1 MKRLA
6 CALATLAIMLWAYGT
21 ARASAAHGDEK
32 KGGRSTTVVYPTGQ
46 HPADVNNVQAAVS
59 AGGRVLLKATDAA
72 GVFTPFNFGPAVAGS
87 GTVFLNAD
95 VSVRGETVAGRVTTI
110 TGGDAPFRSYEPVE
124 SAFDGLNFEGPRMAA
139 VLVAAADRFEFR
151 RSRVARVVPFHWYTQ
166 DGEAIYKGQGLWV
179 AVAGTSSGSIVIE
192 DNVFEDCGLG
202 GAQLGY
208 GLALVTGDA
217 PLRVA
222 RNVIRGANFAG
233 IILILPG
240 AETVIEENT
249 IVTGPGDIQ
258 PRFSGNGIH
267 LLGAWDRVQDAP
279 IRIRKNELSVEGPEA
294 VGVHAFGDEVYNYKV
309 QNLSVEKNDI
319 TVSNGLSGIG
329 LWGEVVGA
337 EVRNNRLRGD
347 AQYGM
352 LLGAGFFDPT
362 EQSVGNALVGNNIAT
377 FDASVADVFF
387 DTNTLD
393 NVLKGHGGTVI
404 DLGIGNVITGTRK
417 GLPVN
422 AEEQL
427 RDAQRSMRRRPG
439 LSEPSR
445 ANRP

>member
-6 CALATLAIMLWAYGT
+6 FALATLAIVLWSYSP
-21 ARASAAHGDEK
+21 ARASAASGEK
-32 KGGRSTTVVYPTGQ
+32 KAGGSTTVVYPTGQ

-72 GVFTPFNFGPAVAGS
+72 GVFTPFNFGPAVEGS

-95 VSVRGETVAGRVTTI
+95 VSVRGETVAGRMTTTI

-124 SAFDGLNFEGPRMAA
+124 SAFEGLNFEGPRMAA
-139 VLVAAADRFEFR
+139 VVVAAADRFEFR
-151 RSRVARVVPFHWYTQ
+151 RSRVARVVPFHWYT
-166 DGEAIYKGQGLWV
+166 DGGEDIYKGQGLWV
-179 AVAGTSSGSIVIE
+179 AVAGESSGAIVIE

-208 GLALVTGDA
+208 GLALVTGEA

-279 IRIRKNELSVEGPEA
+279 VRIRKNELRVEGPEA

-309 QNLSVEKNDI
+309 QNLSVEKNHI
-319 TVSNGLSGIG
+319 TVTNGLAGIG

-337 EVRNNRLRGD
+337 EVRNNQLRGD
-347 AQYGM
+347 AQYAM

-362 EQSVGNALVGNNIAT
+362 EQSVGNELVGNNIAK
-377 FDASVADVFF
+377 FAASVADVFF
-387 DTNTLD
+387 DTNTLN
-393 NVLKGHGGTVI
+393 NVLKGHSGTVI
-404 DLGIGNVITGTRK
+404 DLGIGNIITGSRK
-417 GLPVN
+417 GLPVH

-427 RDAQRSMRRRPG
+427 RNAQRSMQRRPG

-445 ANRP
+445 ADRP

>member
-1 MKRLA
+1 MMRLA
-6 CALATLAIMLWAYGT
+6 CAIATLAVVLWAHGT
-21 ARASAAHGDEK
+21 ARASAANGDEQQN
-32 KGGRSTTVVYPTGQ
+32 GPSTTIVYPTGQ

-59 AGGRVLLKATDAA
+59 AGGRVLLKATNTA

-95 VSVRGETVAGRVTTI
+95 VRLTGETVKGRMTTI
-110 TGGDAPFRSYEPVE
+110 KGGDTPFRSYEPVASSFE
-124 SAFDGLNFEGPRMAA
+124 ELNFEGPRMTA
-139 VLVAAADRFEFR
+139 VLVVAAARFEFR
-151 RSRVARVVPFHWYTQ
+151 RSRVARVVPFHWYT
-166 DGEAIYKGQGLWV
+166 DGGEAIYKGQGLWV
-179 AVAGTSSGSIVIE
+179 AVAGTSSGAIVIE

-222 RNVIRGANFAG
+222 RNVITGANFAG
-233 IILILPG
+233 IILIIPG

-249 IVTGPGDIQ
+249 IVTGPGDIE

-279 IRIRKNELSVEGPEA
+279 VRIRKNELHVEGPEA
-294 VGVHAFGDEVYNYKV
+294 VGIHAFGDEVYNYKV
-309 QNLSVEKNDI
+309 QNLSVEKNEI
-319 TVSNGLSGIG
+319 TVDGGLAGIG

-337 EVRNNRLRGD
+337 EVRNNRIRGD
-347 AQYGM
+347 GQYAL

-362 EQSVGNALVGNNIAT
+362 EQSVGNKFIGNNIAT

-387 DTNTLD
+387 DANTVD
-393 NVLKGHGGTVI
+393 NVLKGHSGTVI
-404 DLGIGNVITGTRK
+404 DLGSGNIITGARK
-417 GLPVN
+417 SLPLQ
-422 AEEQL
+422 AQERL
-427 RDAQRSMRRRPG
+427 RGAQRSMQRRPD
-439 LSEPSR
+439 LSEPAR
-445 ANRP
+445 LKHP